1 MGNCFQNDCILI
13 ILLGAVG
20 VANDEMSPFCC
31 SFTSLD
37 DLRDE
42 YICYLPST
50 FQYKDVQGSA
60 SANEDNDGED
70 GGNHDGDHDD
80 GNSNTHRLVGE
91 RIKLLA
97 AALSGRKDNEGDDI
111 VDIDGASST
120 VNTEGIVA
128 ENTAVADDNTAKKS
142 DQLMTSFRSLI
153 ASNFGDVQEHILC
166 SSSCLVNREHTSG
179 SISSARKAKS
189 LVERWIA
196 RPVSG
201 VIKDGTKLSDEDILI
216 ERDVIILVNFK
227 LGVGAAA
234 TTVQC
239 KFCVLETFE
248 KYYNK
253 WFVIKD
259 PRKKFKKEKKP
270 YKVMAQMLE
279 VNAMSEYSDIALHGS
294 GFNKDDICKNI
305 EDSMIFCV
313 VGKLQAVG

>member
-1 MGNCFQNDCILI
+1 MGNCFQNDCILVV
-13 ILLGAVG
+13 LLGVVG
-20 VANDEMSPFCC
+20 VANDEMSPLCC
-31 SFTSLD
+31 SFTTLD

-42 YICYLPST
+42 YIRYPLST

-60 SANEDNDGED
+60 SANKDNDGED

-80 GNSNTHRLVGE
+80 GNSDTHRLVGE
-91 RIKLLA
+91 RIELLA

-111 VDIDGASST
+111 VDIDGASFT

-128 ENTAVADDNTAKKS
+128 ENTVVADDNTAKKS

-153 ASNFGDVQEHILC
+153 ASNFGDVREHILC
-166 SSSCLVNREHTSG
+166 SSSCIANREHTSG
-179 SISSARKAKS
+179 SISSTRKSKS

-201 VIKDGTKLSDEDILI
+201 VIKDGTKLSAEDILI
-216 ERDVIILVNFK
+216 ERDVIILVTVK
-227 LGVGAAA
+227 LGVGAAV

-239 KFCVLETFE
+239 KFCVLEIFE

-253 WFVIKD
+253 WSVSKE

-270 YKVMAQMLE
+270 YKVMSRMLSILTLLFTE
-279 VNAMSEYSDIALHGS
+279 MV
-294 GFNKDDICKNI
+294 
-305 EDSMIFCV
+305 
-313 VGKLQAVG
+313 Q